1 MEWGDFF
8 KNLPM
13 VGWCVIF
20 AVIALIWFGVFIL
33 YSLVK
38 NRDIKIKNIEL
49 MQKTYSTQKELH
61 QTEGKNL
68 LDNQTSNAHNLLK
81 KIWIGIY
88 EVGREKFQ
96 ITDQTELFILED
108 IAKLIEGKL
117 NYEVKNDLTRNHITE
132 KDDLELQRYSEA
144 KAVGYYHSVKANL
157 FTYNIQLPKYDL
169 PMILSNISIDDYKAL
184 FSEIYFNARKIAG
197 GFAGNNKL

>member
-1 MEWGDFF
+1 ME
-8 KNLPM
+8 KAN
-13 VGWCVIF
+13 
-20 AVIALIWFGVFIL
+20 
-33 YSLVK
+33 Y
-38 NRDIKIKNIEL
+38 
-49 MQKTYSTQKELH
+49 TQKELH

-81 KIWIGIY
+81 KIWINLY
-88 EVGREKFQ
+88 EVGRKKFC

-108 IAKLIEGKL
+108 ISKLIEGKL

-132 KDDLELQRYSEA
+132 KDDTELSRYSEA
-144 KAVGYYHSVKANL
+144 KAVGYYHSVKASL

-169 PMILSNISIDDYKAL
+169 PLILNDISVEDYKNL

-197 GFAGNNKL
+197 GYRR